1 MRLRVEDSQCLAI
14 GLFQSLIGLV
24 MVVGSNW
31 IVKHTFHEGALF

>member
-1 MRLRVEDSQCLAI
+1 MPDFAYGTAI